1 MNVRYDRSAMD
12 GGYGYYSKQDCDV
25 SDKERQAR

>member
-1 MNVRYDRSAMD
+1 MYGNRSAMD